1 MDGHPDKRGAVPR
14 AQPAE
19 RRTAHRR
26 SADPA
31 IIEALRNERGMR
43 IATLHG
49 VVRALKQVL
58 AVVDPID
65 YTRALRVQVLAL
77 DLAEAHA
84 LGRPWELESAAVLA
98 PLGGMSLAGEMQQR
112 AQSFDVMEVDD
123 QGVLASLP
131 RLTDRLLAPVPG
143 LEEVRC
149 LILLRHRQPLPTEWS
164 EGFGVARLAEL
175 RLLAAVLRVAD
186 EFDALLSRGLRRAEA
201 LGWLRNESLP
211 GESLLV
217 DRLAGLQAGQDA
229 RVEVRSLPL
238 SRLRAGMVIAEAV
251 YTTAGQL
258 LVNRDFEITEPFLER
273 LLNFRRGMVRE
284 PVQVILPAADAPGG
298 VGKPTNRAH
307 SAGEQNL

>member
-1 MDGHPDKRGAVPR
+1 MDGYSHNRGAVP
-14 AQPAE
+14 PAE
-19 RRTAHRR
+19 TSPDRRVRHRR
-26 SADPA
+26 STDSA
-31 IIEALRNERGMR
+31 IIDALRNERGMR

-49 VVRALKQVL
+49 AVRALTQVL

-65 YTRALRVQVLAL
+65 YTRALRVQGLAL
-77 DLAEAHA
+77 DLAEAHE
-84 LGRPWELESAAVLA
+84 LGRPWELESAALLA

-112 AQSFDVMEVDD
+112 AQSFEALEIED

-143 LEEVRC
+143 LEEVRS
-149 LILLRHRQPLPTEWS
+149 LILLRHRQPLPADWS

-186 EFDALLSRGLRRAEA
+186 EFDALLSRGLLRAEA

-238 SRLRAGMVIAEAV
+238 PRLRVGMVIAEAV

-258 LVNRDFEITEPFLER
+258 LVNRDFEITESFLER
-273 LLNFRRGMVRE
+273 MRNFRRGLVRE
-284 PVQVILPAADAPGG
+284 PIQVILPSGMPTPG
-298 VGKPTNRAH
+298 
-307 SAGEQNL
+307 